1 MNDIS
6 CQNNNAVA
14 ECIVKESEFFKSL
27 EKLEKSNQPDAVIDF
42 VVKTFDFSNSFCRLS
57 QFQKNQAI
65 CCNCIAF
72 AFSTCF
78 SNLS

>member
-14 ECIVKESEFFKSL
+14 ECLVKESEFFKSMERL
-27 EKLEKSNQPDAVIDF
+27 ETSNRPDDVIDF

-65 CCNCIAF
+65 YYNCIAF
-72 AFSTCF
+72 AFSACF
-78 SNLS
+78 NA

>member
-14 ECIVKESEFFKSL
+14 ECLVKESEFFKSMERL
-27 EKLEKSNQPDAVIDF
+27 ETSNRPDDVIDF
-42 VVKTFDFSNSFCRLS
+42 VVKTLDFSNSFSSLP

-65 CCNCIAF
+65 YYNCIAF
-72 AFSTCF
+72 AFSACF
-78 SNLS
+78 NA